1 MSSKVFYCFHLYDK
15 KKLPKSDFRKN
26 VPIQKKMRGLC
37 KIVQPVLGIGGE
49 CVGCK
54 HVWATYIDHAPFGQ
68 KMKRCCSFTITNF
81 VEFCGSILKIL

>member
-15 KKLPKSDFRKN
+15 KSYPSPIFGKMFKFRK
-26 VPIQKKMRGLC
+26 KLRGLC

-81 VEFCGSILKIL
+81 VEFCGSRF